1 MSEQLIEDIRN
12 GSMQAFRVIYDQHYP
27 VLCRFAFQ
35 FLNDR
40 GLAEEIVDDSIF
52 YLWEHRKDLR
62 LEHSVRAY
70 LMTAVKNKCL
80 NELNSLRSRSQMA
93 FSNITHQENREF
105 LESVFV
111 DQQHPMGILLEKE
124 LEERI
129 LFFINT
135 LPDECRRVFV
145 MSRFEN
151 KKYREIA
158 EELGISINTVK
169 YHMKNALAYLEK
181 HLNPYLRFVVFL
193 WLFDK
198 PFT

>member
-27 VLCRFAFQ
+27 ELCRFAFQ

-52 YLWEHRKDLR
+52 YLWEHRKDLQ

-80 NELNSLRSRSQMA
+80 NELGSLRHRSQLA
-93 FSNITHQENREF
+93 FSSITNEENREF
-105 LESVFV
+105 LDSVFV
-111 DQQHPMGILLEKE
+111 DDRHPMGMLIGKE

-129 LFFINT
+129 RFHINT
-135 LPDECRRVFV
+135 LPEECRRVFI

-158 EELGISINTVK
+158 EELNISINTVK

-181 HLNPYLRFVVFL
+181 HLDPYLRFVVFL